1 MFSWVLMP
9 CWFVTLAFLATLS
22 VKVVA
27 AATPT
32 SSAVTKPAAAMAT
45 SPVVFSLM
53 FFNGVLPGGRGSLP
67 ERTPLEAVSSRR
79 STVPARRES
88 RPGLPDREFGHRDGA
103 EVVRDSHMAHLGVN
117 QPVPGRSVQQ
127 QPCPDTRPHGEV
139 AKAGGATPGAPSV
152 LADRRRG
159 HVRVEADR
167 HPEPLGDHGGHRR
180 VLPA

>member
-88 RPGLPDREFGHRDGA
+88 RPGLPDREFGHRDCA
-103 EVVRDSHMAHLGVN
+103 EDPGFVTQLGRDDIAVDVIEQQRRLEITAEELRYVR
-117 QPVPGRSVQQ
+117 
-127 QPCPDTRPHGEV
+127 
-139 AKAGGATPGAPSV
+139 
-152 LADRRRG
+152 ADP
-159 HVRVEADR
+159 R
-167 HPEPLGDHGGHRR
+167 H
-180 VLPA
+180 